1 MQRYIY
7 LILSYLWRNSI
18 LKCYRYLKEEKK
30 KQYWREHRRHLG
42 RENPDKIFYVI
53 RRDYS
58 YSGLFS
64 IYITTLARIDEAL
77 KKKYIPIVDMQNNF
91 NIYLD
96 EEKLGK
102 ENAWEYYF
110 EQPMGY
116 TLDAIKKSKNVI
128 IGDGS
133 VPEMFPYMDIDFL
146 MGKKGNIEYW
156 KKLAKKYIRVNAE
169 IKETADSIYNSLFSK
184 YDKVLGVRCRGTD
197 YKKMKLTNH
206 PIQPEIPEVL
216 REVKRIVKEYR
227 CTKIFLMTEDA
238 TYYDAC
244 KKEFGD
250 MVITYKDDFVTYT
263 EGAIGEAMYNQVESR
278 YVMGRDYLIETLL
291 LAKCNYL
298 CAGCV
303 SSTVSVLLMAEH
315 YEYIYL
321 FDLGVFE

>member
-1 MQRYIY
+1 MCKKIYIV
-7 LILSYLWRNSI
+7 LSYLWRNTI
-18 LKCYRYLKEEKK
+18 LKWYRCFKDEKK
-30 KQYWREHRRHLG
+30 KRYWREKKKHWG
-42 RENPDKIFYVI
+42 KENPDKTFYII
-53 RRDYS
+53 RRNYS

-77 KKKYIPIVDMQNNF
+77 KKKYIPIVDMQNSF

-96 EEKLGK
+96 EEKIGK

-116 TLDAIKKSKNVI
+116 TLDAVKKSKNI
-128 IGDGS
+128 IISDGS
-133 VPEMFPYMDIDFL
+133 VPEMFPYMDIEFL

-156 KKLAKKYIRVNAE
+156 KKIAKKYIRVNAE
-169 IKETADSIYNSLFSK
+169 IRETAKHIYNKLFSK
-184 YDKVLGVRCRGTD
+184 NDKVLGVRCRGTD

-216 REVKRIVKEYR
+216 REVKRIVDEYF
-227 CTKIFLMTEDA
+227 CTKIFLMTEDI
-238 TYYDAC
+238 TYYEAC
-244 KKEFGD
+244 KEKFGD
-250 MVITYKDDFVTYT
+250 MVVTYKDNFVKYT
-263 EGAIGEAMYNQVESR
+263 EGAIGEAMYNQVKSK
-278 YVMGRDYLIETLL
+278 YMMGRDYLLETLL
-291 LAKCNYL
+291 LAECNCL

-303 SSTVSVLLMAEH
+303 SSTVSVLLMAEN